1 VTVTD
6 RTPPSLTLPANVTA
20 TATMPA
26 GAAVTFAATASDLVD
41 GTPTVA
47 CAPASG
53 STFAI
58 GATTVVC
65 SASDAHANQQT
76 GSFTVTVTAADVAGR
91 MVGAGT
97 IENETVK
104 HEFAF
109 LVQERATGAD
119 AGAIRYRATTS
130 KPGKDQDDRFDAV
143 RITAVAFFNLPSV
156 SPGPR
161 PPSGMDTVTFAGTG
175 LWNGVSGY
183 TFEAIAT
190 DAGEPGRLR
199 DSFAITVRDAGGHIV
214 ASVNAP
220 ISGGNIESLR
230 IGR

>member
-1 VTVTD
+1 VA
-6 RTPPSLTLPANVTA
+6 S
-20 TATMPA
+20 
-26 GAAVTFAATASDLVD
+26 ASDLVD
-41 GTPTVA
+41 GTRTVA

-58 GATTVVC
+58 GTTTVAC

-76 GSFTVTVTAADVAGR
+76 GSFTVTVTAADIAGR

-97 IENETVK
+97 INDGTVK

-119 AGAIRYRATTS
+119 AGAIRYQVTTS
-130 KPGKDQDDRFDAV
+130 KPGRDQHDRFDAV
-143 RITAVAFFNLPSV
+143 QITAATFFNVPSV

-161 PPSGMDTVTFAGTG
+161 PPSGVDTVMFAGIG
-175 LWNGVSGY
+175 LWNGRSGY
-183 TFEAIAT
+183 SFEAIAT

-199 DSFAITVRDAGGHIV
+199 DAFAITVRDAGGRIV

-230 IGR
+230 IQR